1 MFITAVCVIF
11 LSITCYG
18 QLLCHNRLLRG
29 FRFSRGRSSTPRLF
43 WSIQSPGCAYKSH
56 LGYRNTSQEVR
67 LKKRDVLITLGLN
80 GEPAEAEV

>member
-1 MFITAVCVIF
+1 MFITAVCDIF

-29 FRFSRGRSSTPRLF
+29 FRFSRGRSSTPRLL

-67 LKKRDVLITLGLN
+67 LKKRDALITLGLN